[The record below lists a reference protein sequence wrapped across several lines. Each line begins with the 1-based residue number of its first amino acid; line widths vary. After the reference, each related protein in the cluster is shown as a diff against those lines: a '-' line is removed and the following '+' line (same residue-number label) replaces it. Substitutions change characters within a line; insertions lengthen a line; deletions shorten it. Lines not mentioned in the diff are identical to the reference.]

1 MTKPE
6 TETCDKANFKHQP
19 NLSVGSC
26 QLQGRGDDH
35 SLQQCPGPAKTAP
48 GSSCSASPSTNPAP
62 PKPKIPLICWDGDC
76 AYCTTRLLDW
86 CLENEAAC
94 IKIFSDSTQEA
105 KDSGW
110 KREVPTHSKNYYLQQ
125 AASAI
130 FANDP
135 NEQVWELSKMDLGEF
150 ASRIARHLKE

>member
-1 MTKPE
+1 MPRAHKD
-6 TETCDKANFKHQP
+6 C
-19 NLSVGSC
+19 
-26 QLQGRGDDH
+26 
-35 SLQQCPGPAKTAP
+35 AP
-48 GSSCSASPSTNPAP
+48 GSSHSASPSTNSAP
-62 PKPKIPLICWDGDC
+62 LKPKIPLIHWDGDC
-76 AYCTTRLLDW
+76 AYHTTRLLDW

-135 NEQVWELSKMDLGEF
+135 NEQVQELSKMDLGEF
-150 ASRIARHLKE
+150 ASRIARRFKE